1 MAQECPVAVF
11 YTGGTELELPG
22 ASYLER
28 RIHRFGRGDSMNAV
42 QLELEE
48 RRQENDGLLTEVIQR
63 AVSAWLVKE
72 LAKRCK

>member
-1 MAQECPVAVF
+1 
-11 YTGGTELELPG
+11 
-22 ASYLER
+22 
-28 RIHRFGRGDSMNAV
+28 MNAV

-48 RRQENDGLLTEVIQR
+48 RRQEKDGLLTEVIQR